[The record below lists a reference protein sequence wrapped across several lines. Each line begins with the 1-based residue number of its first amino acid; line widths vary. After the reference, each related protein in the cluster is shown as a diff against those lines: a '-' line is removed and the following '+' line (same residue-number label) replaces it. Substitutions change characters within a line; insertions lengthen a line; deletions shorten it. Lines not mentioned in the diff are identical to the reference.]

1 MKLQNAMMTL
11 PILALPDF
19 NLPFEIEIDVS
30 GYGEGAVLIQA
41 KSPIA
46 YFSHTLAMRV

>member
-30 GYGEGAVLIQA
+30 GYGEGAVF
-41 KSPIA
+41 KP
-46 YFSHTLAMRV
+46 RVL